1 MQGVMCY
8 LDDIIIYSNT
18 IDGHLKL
25 IETVLERLQ
34 SVNLRLN
41 SEKCSWFKKSV
52 RFLGHIISEDGIAT
66 DNEKL
71 KVVRDWE
78 KPRMI
83 KQIRSFIGFASYYGK
98 CIPKFTS
105 ICRPLHELIIE
116 KNKERGKVVGSRSIT
131 MIDL

>member
-1 MQGVMCY
+1 MQRVICY
-8 LDDIIIYSNT
+8 LDDIILYSNT

-41 SEKCSWFKKSV
+41 NEKCSWFKKSV
-52 RFLGHIISEDGIAT
+52 GFLGHIISIDGIAT

-78 KPRMI
+78 KPHTI
-83 KQIRSFIGFASYYGK
+83 KQLCSYIGFSSYYGK
-98 CIPKFTS
+98 FILRFTS
-105 ICRPLHELIIE
+105 ICRPLRELIIE
-116 KNKERGKVVGSRSIT
+116 KNKEQGKVVGRR
-131 MIDL
+131 